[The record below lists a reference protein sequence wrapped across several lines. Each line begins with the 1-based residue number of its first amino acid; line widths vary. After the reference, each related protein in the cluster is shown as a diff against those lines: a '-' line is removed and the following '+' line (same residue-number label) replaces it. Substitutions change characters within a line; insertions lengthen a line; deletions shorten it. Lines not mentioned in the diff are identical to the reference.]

1 MGNELIVSQF
11 FSFILDNLENLLLK
25 RILKYIK
32 IPYVEKYLLMN
43 IIEHVLLCLG
53 LHIKYIVII
62 LIIL

>member
-25 RILKYIK
+25 RILKYIE

-43 IIEHVLLCLG
+43 IIEQVLLCLG
-53 LHIKYIVII
+53 LKMKYIVII

>member
-25 RILKYIK
+25 RILKYIE

-43 IIEHVLLCLG
+43 IIEQVLLCLG
-53 LHIKYIVII
+53 LKIKYIVII